1 MIKFTMSL
9 FIVICILFSP
19 ILAQEVNHGEP
30 EFGQEEDFEYARK
43 LWKRLEEKNL
53 VGHNMIRSRPYH
65 GSAKMNHGTIQTLLE
80 SKVKMNGHEGTVV
93 VLHNYETPTP
103 EHLGDIFINPN
114 KYLMAVSVMYKREQG
129 FDEENADWF
138 WALYNNNGMVY
149 RKMTNGLGLVGRA
162 EKYTN
167 GANTGCIGCHL
178 VGGGADLR
186 FTTPQ

>member
-1 MIKFTMSL
+1 MVKYTVTL

-19 ILAQEVNHGEP
+19 LTAQEMNLGEP
-30 EFGQEEDFEYARK
+30 DIGKKEDLENAREH
-43 LWKRLEEKNL
+43 WERLEEKNV
-53 VGHNMIRSRPYH
+53 VGQNMIRSRPYH
-65 GSAKMNHGTIQTLLE
+65 GSAKMNHGTVQTLLE

-138 WALYNNNGMVY
+138 WALYNNNGMVF

-162 EKYTN
+162 EKYVNLSLIHISEPT
-167 GANTGCIGCHL
+167 
-178 VGGGADLR
+178 R
-186 FTTPQ
+186 PY